1 MIDRILSGLI
11 VAVTIMIVFLISSYL
26 VLTVWEII
34 KHFFPEVVALASA
47 NFKRGI
53 VDA

>member
-1 MIDRILSGLI
+1 MADRILSGLI
-11 VAVTIMIVFLISSYL
+11 VAVAIMILFLLSAYL

-34 KHFFPEVVALASA
+34 KHFIPEVVALV

-53 VDA
+53 VE